1 MQFASILPYLKLEDA
16 ISIKIRRCKSRK

>member
-1 MQFASILPYLKLEDA
+1 MQFASILPNLKLDDA